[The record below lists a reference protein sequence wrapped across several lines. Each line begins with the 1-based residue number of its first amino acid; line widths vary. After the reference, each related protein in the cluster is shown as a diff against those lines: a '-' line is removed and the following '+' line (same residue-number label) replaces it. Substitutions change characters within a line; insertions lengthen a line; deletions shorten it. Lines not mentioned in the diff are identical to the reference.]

1 MPDYICPDCG
11 RLITCLSC
19 VEIHA
24 AQLPHGPAFVND
36 LCDPDWYRNDYLKQ
50 SKSDSSEE
58 LKGNEDCDNEEVE
71 TIGVNGSLSFD
82 LSHFID
88 TLKPRRRAVSEAPA
102 SPSQQTLFG

>member
-1 MPDYICPDCG
+1 MPDYICPDCSG
-11 RLITCLSC
+11 LITCLSC

-36 LCDPDWYRNDYLKQ
+36 LYSPDWYRNDYLKQ
-50 SKSDSSEE
+50 PKSDYSYE

-71 TIGVNGSLSFD
+71 TIGVNESLSFD

-88 TLKPRRRAVSEAPA
+88 TLKPRRRAVSEAPTG
-102 SPSQQTLFG
+102 SSQQTLFR